1 MYDQLNTDQRSC
13 FDVIVTAIEA
23 DPKNAHFFLQ
33 GPAGTGKTFL
43 YRCLC
48 HHYRSQSKVV
58 LYVASSGITALLLP
72 GGRTAH
78 SYFRIPLDVH
88 EASIYGVPKN
98 S

>member
-1 MYDQLNTDQRSC
+1 MYDQLNPDQRSC
-13 FDVIVTAIEA
+13 FDVIVTAIET
-23 DPKNAHFFLQ
+23 DPRNAHFFLQ

-58 LYVASSGITALLLP
+58 LCIASSGIAALLLP

-78 SYFRIPLDVH
+78 SCFRIPLDVH
-88 EASIYGVPKN
+88 EASSCGVSKN